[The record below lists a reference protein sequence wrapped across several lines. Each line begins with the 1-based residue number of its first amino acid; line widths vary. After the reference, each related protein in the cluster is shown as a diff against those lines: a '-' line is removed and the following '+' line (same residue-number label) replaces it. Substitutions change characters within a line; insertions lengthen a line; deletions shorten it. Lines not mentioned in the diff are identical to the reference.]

1 MGKSEPLSGGQFL
14 GLESHPAF
22 NYCVALAGGRDPK
35 RVGAILYFLSR
46 DEVRSTLAAWAE
58 DSPHAKLLA
67 DLSYQVLALKSDLS
81 TLYVPQHEKKIKQA
95 FKAEISDFYLPVLL
109 ACRSLPILSSGD
121 ASDLV
126 GQRESIDR
134 LKAMCLVQSVAALSA
149 GFPRERHLAECCQ
162 SLRLAVENLD
172 ADRLEVFRYTQPDKN
187 LPYRLT
193 LDKLARDIKKVPS
206 LLPKTLTLVQK
217 RTLASLRHVVNEE
230 WVEMSPLQQSAFEV
244 DPSLLLQLQS
254 QQPPRYSIPTVVH
267 EDEIDDSGST
277 SPADKVIEVS
287 LPSQMGTP
295 QGAVRGKGVIFQNL
309 EMSLLLPGSWLRPTR
324 PEIDRLIAKCLA
336 WLEPDQEHEDR
347 LCAAMVLISIICGKS
362 LSACQQIPLCKDV
375 LPDWG
380 IDLRSGVIQRQPPRF
395 QQGWTATSEAI
406 NDGWIAKPLNYWR
419 VTLSSNLLAVL
430 RSLKPRGTACSTL
443 GNLWNAIS
451 NTSSVEQH
459 FRSRLDP
466 EASLE
471 RLSTRMISEVL
482 PTLLIEQGV
491 DQAEIALLASSVR
504 SALPAKCAYLSLK
517 TPAVAGRLAHVLHA
531 GIGTVA
537 FPTSTQLALDNGA
550 GSEMM
555 LDVHRIRKDVRDL
568 YRQLS
573 LSVNDPAQW
582 VRSHNLSTLILVL
595 GLFAS
600 SATRPVNSPFET
612 LAHFDLANLL
622 AFVSDKQGGRAHNAR
637 LVLLP
642 KRLVGWLSDFYCK
655 HLRALQ
661 SLSNPTESAGNSFRS
676 ALVELLAGSRGAHF
690 PFLFFLRDENGEVK
704 WEEVTESTLVSIG
717 GLKWPVALNL
727 FRHLFSTYCTQ
738 RGLDPDIRDALLGHA
753 DRYAE
758 PHGDFS
764 PRVPKHDF
772 NKARPIV
779 EELFEEIFA
788 GAELREIALP
798 QGRTYNFRLDQR
810 AFGERARD
818 ERRAIVHESTIAAT
832 RAELE
837 DKTSDQDLTV
847 WRREDWYQLGR
858 SMLVRSDGGPH
869 SLGWLRYQVYE
880 NYLEELWRDK
890 KVHARPTAKFVRLGA
905 AQPYFTPKVIGAE
918 TKLERVQAA
927 FEMLVQSNPRVHDSP
942 TTAAY
947 LACVDL
953 ILNHKVSS
961 WRALHQVVMAPD
973 RLRVVRLEG
982 VLWLEWPLNDG
993 QQWKDVKAQWR
1004 IPLSARAASW
1014 IGFAKKSK
1022 NKKSSWPKIP
1032 SSLKS
1037 LWHSIAEA
1045 MSEDKDVDGQ
1055 VLLKALAEIR
1065 EQANNLNM
1073 PGILAAYLGQRVV
1086 NSCLPHS
1093 SLLRAKGQMPLAREE
1108 ANSQPNDEMLSP
1120 EKLAQILIPEAKS
1133 DKESANQD
1141 LFSVAHELMEEVF
1154 ATIAKPSLTKEQM
1167 HSAVR
1172 KAIQASPLPFGN
1184 PVRELAS
1191 YALYLLQRPKL
1202 KGTGFLVGSSVQRDL
1217 YEIKKGF
1224 LNGACDATLIGLDD
1238 DELTELYE
1246 QIVEACD
1253 PEGDF
1258 QSDLRVRA
1266 GRELQLFHRFAQ
1278 QTLGLTEPE
1287 WSDICPGNSW
1297 LQMNPGLVTF
1307 TEYLRALS
1315 LLVPSQVGLLK
1326 DDELRVASC
1335 MVICARFG
1343 LRLGESL
1350 GLQRRDVVGFS
1361 GSLLVLV
1368 RANRIRRIKSDSSK
1382 RMVPLLGELT
1392 ATEEDVISE
1401 ILKRW
1406 ETRPDYSDR
1415 SALHAG
1421 LDKVNFKG
1429 VRSRTSQQIN
1439 AALRQATGDPGVTT
1453 HHLRH
1458 AFAMRMLDRILS
1470 LGVFDSTDPAGLD
1483 GQHLCRLLLNVSE
1496 SDKRGLW
1503 AVSRLLGHAN
1513 PGVTLG
1519 SYLHAFDLWL
1529 AKQLD
1534 VQRANLDWVHVD
1546 LDLDKLE
1553 KVQLVKDTQPVLA
1566 TESGQTLTSMED
1578 VVACMRL
1585 VGRGLPIDLA
1595 SRRLKLASHQR
1606 DRLHQALQELN
1617 AVVYQAK
1624 SAEHGIDDLLRGVP
1638 DSEWGRMLERTK
1650 LISIDQSNAL
1660 VEELTLSDAIG
1671 MINQRW
1677 QIVLY
1682 KTAQLSAIK
1691 MFVKA
1696 LGLDLGKLTI
1706 VYHEECNVKFVQEL
1720 SEGVS
1725 CSLRKKEERL
1735 DRHVTTSGLIYKN
1748 RAVIVWGQQGQE
1760 SRRELALM
1768 WLAFRLTRLWQSTF
1782 LEPSLSK

>member
-1 MGKSEPLSGGQFL
+1 MGKSEPLSGGLFL

-22 NYCVALAGGRDPK
+22 NYCVALAGGRDPR
-35 RVGAILYFLSR
+35 RVGAIFFFLSSE
-46 DEVRSTLAAWAE
+46 DVRSTLAVWAE
-58 DSPHAKLLA
+58 DSPHASLLA
-67 DLSYQVLALKSDLS
+67 NFSIQVLAVKNDLS
-81 TLYVPQHEKKIKQA
+81 TLFVPQHEKKIKQA

-109 ACRSLPILSSGD
+109 ACRSLPILSAGD
-121 ASDLV
+121 TSDLV

-134 LKAMCLVQSVAALSA
+134 LKTMCLVQAVAALSA
-149 GFPRERHLAECCQ
+149 GFPRERHLAEICQ
-162 SLRLAVENLD
+162 SLRLAVEDMD
-172 ADRLEVFRYTQPDKN
+172 AGRLEVFKYTQPDKN
-187 LPYRLT
+187 LPYRLM
-193 LDKLARDIKKVPS
+193 LDKLARDITRVPN

-217 RTLASLRHVVNEE
+217 RTLAALHHVVNDE
-230 WVEMSPLQQSAFEV
+230 WVEMLPLQQSAFEV
-244 DPSLLLQLQS
+244 DPSLLFQLQS
-254 QQPPRYSIPTVVH
+254 QSRPCHSIPIVAD
-267 EDEIDDSGST
+267 EDEIEGSGST
-277 SPADKVIEVS
+277 SPADKVLEVA
-287 LPSQMGTP
+287 LPSHKGTG
-295 QGAVRGKGVIFQNL
+295 QGADRGKGVIFQNL

-324 PEIDRLIAKCLA
+324 PEIDRLIAQCLE
-336 WLEPDQEHEDR
+336 WLEPDQKLEDR

-362 LSACQQIPLCKDV
+362 LSACTQIPLCKEV

-380 IDLRSGVIQRQPPRF
+380 IDLRAGVIQRQPPRF
-395 QQGWTATSEAI
+395 QQGWAATAEAVD
-406 NDGWIAKPLNYWR
+406 DGWIAKLLNYWR
-419 VTLSSNLLAVL
+419 VALSSSLLVVL
-430 RSLKPRGTACSTL
+430 RTIKSKGGACSTL
-443 GNLWNAIS
+443 GDLWKVIS
-451 NTSSVEQH
+451 NSAGVEQH
-459 FRSRLDP
+459 FRNLLDS
-466 EASLE
+466 EDSLE
-471 RLSTRMISEVL
+471 RISTRMIAEVL

-517 TPAVAGRLAHVLHA
+517 STVAASRLAHVFPA
-531 GIGTVA
+531 GIGTIA
-537 FPTSTQLALDNGA
+537 FPSGTQMGLENGA
-550 GSEMM
+550 GSEML
-555 LDVHRIRKDVRDL
+555 LDVLRIHKEVVDL
-568 YRQLS
+568 DKQLR
-573 LSVNDPAQW
+573 LVVNDPTQW

-600 SATRPVNSPFET
+600 SAIRPVNSPFET
-612 LAHFDLANLL
+612 LGYFDLSSLL
-622 AFVSDKQGGRAHNAR
+622 AYASDKQGGRAHNAR

-655 HLRALQ
+655 HLQALQ
-661 SLSNPTESAGNSFRS
+661 SLSNATESDGDSFRS
-676 ALVELLAGSRGAHF
+676 SLVELLAGSRAAHL
-690 PFLFFLRDENGEVK
+690 PFLFFLRDENGEID

-738 RGLDPDIRDALLGHA
+738 RGLEPDIRDALLGHA

-764 PRVPKHDF
+764 PRVPKLDF

-788 GAELREIALP
+788 GTELREIALP
-798 QGRTYNFRLDQR
+798 PGGGYNFRLDQR

-837 DKTSDQDLTV
+837 DKTSDQDLTS
-847 WRREDWYQLGR
+847 WRRADWYKLGR

-880 NYLEELWRDK
+880 NYLEELWREK
-890 KVHARPTAKFVRLGA
+890 KVHARPTAKFVRLGS
-905 AQPYFTPKVIGAE
+905 AQPYFTPQVIGAE
-918 TKLERVQAA
+918 TKLERAQVA
-927 FEMLVQSNPRVHDSP
+927 FEMLVLSNPRVHDSP

-947 LACVDL
+947 LASLDL

-961 WRALHQVVMAPD
+961 WRALNQVVMAPD
-973 RLRVVRLEG
+973 RLRIVRLEG

-1004 IPLSARAASW
+1004 IPLGTRAATW
-1014 IGFAKKSK
+1014 IAFAKKGK

-1032 SSLKS
+1032 SSLQS

-1045 MSEDKDVDGQ
+1045 VSAAKDVDGQ
-1055 VLLKALAEIR
+1055 ALLKALAEIR

-1073 PGILAAYLGQRVV
+1073 PGMLAAYLGQRVI

-1093 SLLRAKGQMPLAREE
+1093 SLLRVKGQLPLAREAQE
-1108 ANSQPNDEMLSP
+1108 NAQPTDEILSP
-1120 EKLAQILIPEAKS
+1120 EKLAQILIPETTKC

-1141 LFSVAHELMEEVF
+1141 LFSDAHDLMEEVS
-1154 ATIAKPSLTKEQM
+1154 ATIAKPSMTKEQM
-1167 HSAVR
+1167 HSVVR
-1172 KAIQASPLPFGN
+1172 KAIQASSLPFGN
-1184 PVRELAS
+1184 PVREFAS

-1224 LNGACDATLIGLDD
+1224 LNGACDATLIGLDE

-1246 QIVEACD
+1246 QIVDACD

-1278 QTLGLTEPE
+1278 QTLGLPDPD
-1287 WSDICPGNSW
+1287 WSDICPGSSW

-1307 TEYLRALS
+1307 SEYLRALS
-1315 LLVPSQVGLLK
+1315 LLVPSQVGLLN
-1326 DDELRVASC
+1326 DEALRVACC

-1361 GSLLVLV
+1361 ESLLILV
-1368 RANRIRRIKSDSSK
+1368 RANRIRRIKSDSSR

-1406 ETRPDYSDR
+1406 ETRPDYSDK

-1429 VRSRTSQQIN
+1429 IRSRTSQQIN
-1439 AALRQATGDPGVTT
+1439 AALRQATGDPSVTT

-1458 AFAMRMLDRILS
+1458 AFAMRMLDRILN
-1470 LGVFDSTDPAGLD
+1470 LAVFDSTDPAGLD
-1483 GQHLCRLLLNVSE
+1483 GQHLCRLLLSVSE

-1503 AVSRLLGHAN
+1503 SVSRLLGHAN
-1513 PGVTLG
+1513 PGVTIG

-1534 VQRANLDWVHVD
+1534 VQRENLDWVPVD
-1546 LDLDKLE
+1546 LDLDKLAKE
-1553 KVQLVKDTQPVLA
+1553 QLVKYVPPVLA
-1566 TESGQTLTSMED
+1566 TELGLTFTSMED
-1578 VVACMRL
+1578 IVACLRL
-1585 VGRGLPIDLA
+1585 VGRGLPFDLA
-1595 SRRLKLASHQR
+1595 SQKLKLISPQR
-1606 DRLHQALQELN
+1606 ELLYQALQELN
-1617 AVVYQAK
+1617 GVIYQAK
-1624 SAEHGIDDLLRGVP
+1624 SAEGGIEALLRGVP
-1638 DSEWGRMLERTK
+1638 DSEWARMLECTK
-1650 LISIDQSNAL
+1650 LISIDRSSAL
-1660 VEELTLSDAIG
+1660 VEELTQSDAIG

-1682 KTAQLSAIK
+1682 KTGQLSVIK
-1691 MFVKA
+1691 IFVKA

-1706 VYHEECNVKFVQEL
+1706 VYHEECNAKFVQEL
-1720 SEGVS
+1720 SDGVS
-1725 CSLRKKEERL
+1725 CTLRKKDERL

-1768 WLAFRLTRLWQSTF
+1768 WLAFSLIRLG
-1782 LEPSLSK
+1782 